1 MAYPPFVSTLF
12 LWKELECCPLS
23 SSSAPLSR
31 GPRVPRSPA
40 GPRAPFPA
48 RRGRSPGA
56 SCLWP
61 CWDGGG
67 RGRPEPARPCRCAR
81 AGSGSAG
88 SDVSA
93 QSARNPLGM
102 LSAEKFGF
110 SLQAHTERRFKVKKM
125 LSLDAKKTYKC
136 DRKGP
141 CVLATRNENKGWFKI
156 LCFQTALISSLK
168 LSDEF

>member
-23 SSSAPLSR
+23 SSSALLSR

-48 RRGRSPGA
+48 RKGRSPGA

-67 RGRPEPARPCRCAR
+67 RGPAGSLPGRAGVSGLVLALRAAMSPLSLRGIRLGCSAQRSLASPCR
-81 AGSGSAG
+81 
-88 SDVSA
+88 
-93 QSARNPLGM
+93 
-102 LSAEKFGF
+102 
-110 SLQAHTERRFKVKKM
+110 QAHTERRFKVKKM

-156 LCFQTALISSLK
+156 LCF
-168 LSDEF
+168 